1 MFFADT
7 QAVNQM
13 FIKNFI
19 SAHLPILE
27 NPSILMVK
35 TLSKKTVQAA

>member
-1 MFFADT
+1 MFLADT

-19 SAHLPILE
+19 YAHLLILE
-27 NPSILMVK
+27 NPSILMMK
-35 TLSKKTVQAA
+35 TLSKKIVQTA